1 MVTLEQFVLTEFK
14 GSRKACSEALGV
26 WPSQITRWINN
37 GDIVIDNKLYKMRLN
52 MDKED
57 S

>member
-14 GSRKACSEALGV
+14 GSKKACAVALKV
-26 WPSQITRWINN
+26 WPSQITRWIKN
-37 GDIVIDNKLYKMRLN
+37 GDVVIDNKLYKMRLN
-52 MDKED
+52 MDKGA